1 MVVFFNFAAKVFL
14 VGYKTA
20 FDRLRPD
27 DSIHPLICVP
37 GRFNNKIVRDAFK
50 DFADQ
55 LWSGCVIGDGAVGV
69 DAPAVG
75 DVPVGEAL
83 EAVVL
88 HNAYPSVRASKLLDH
103 VSRDYQVAW
112 LSLTVRCS
120 LPCLLR
126 EQYDA
131 GLRIRIQGI
140 RMSMH
145 RGRKRN
151 CIQGPRR

>member
-55 LWSGCVIGDGAVGV
+55 LWSGYAIGDGAVGV

-75 DVPVGEAL
+75 DVPVGEAR

-88 HNAYPSVRASKLLDH
+88 HNADPPIRASKLLDY

-145 RGRKRN
+145 RVRKCN

>member
-1 MVVFFNFAAKVFL
+1 MVVFFNFAVKVFL

-27 DSIHPLICVP
+27 DSIHPLKCVP

-69 DAPAVG
+69 DALAVG
-75 DVPVGEAL
+75 DMPVGEAL

-145 RGRKRN
+145 RVRKCN